1 MSVAHSTFAIE
12 RRFKASRARV
22 FNAWA
27 DPQIKNSWR
36 SCHED
41 WRSQG
46 FTLNFCV
53 GGEEWEDVIEPGG
66 TIHGFAARY
75 HDIIDNERI
84 VYAYDMRL
92 DGRLISVSL
101 VTVTFEDS
109 GAGTKML
116 FTEQLTILDGLCDAA
131 EREEGAELGLDR
143 MVAVIDAN

>member
-1 MSVAHSTFAIE
+1 MSAAHTTFVIE
-12 RRFKASRARV
+12 RRFKAARARV

-27 DPQIKNSWR
+27 DPKLKNAWR

-46 FTLNFCV
+46 YTLDFRV
-53 GGEEWEDVIEPGG
+53 GGEEREDVVEPSG
-66 TIHGFAARY
+66 TVHGFAARY
-75 HDIIDNERI
+75 RDIVADERI
-84 VYAYDMRL
+84 VYTYDMRL

-116 FTEQLTILDGLCDAA
+116 FTEQLVILNGLCDAA
-131 EREEGAELGLDR
+131 EREEGTGVGLDR
-143 MVAVIDAN
+143 LVAVLDAN